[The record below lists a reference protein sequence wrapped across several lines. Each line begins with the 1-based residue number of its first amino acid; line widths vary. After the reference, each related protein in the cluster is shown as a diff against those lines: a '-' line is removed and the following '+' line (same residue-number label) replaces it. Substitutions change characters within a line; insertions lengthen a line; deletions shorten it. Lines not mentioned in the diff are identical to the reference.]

1 MADSSCSGPSPF
13 KRLVQHQSRDV
24 SLHQDRLVDRSA
36 LNSQASFRSAPPAP
50 LSQQDSFGAFVNSP
64 ASVPGPHDAAG
75 RLAAY
80 AAALQPVAAPAPPSS
95 SSWAADF
102 ARFSSPQLPAHAPP
116 LPQQQAPQHWA
127 PNSNMAARFQSA
139 FAPQPFMPFT
149 PGPASSQSD
158 LDMEMAR
165 WVATHGAPDMSGVDA
180 AIDRMAEQLEHDEA
194 AIAQAQP
201 PLSDLAS
208 PEIGN
213 LSLHEST
220 QGHDIE
226 RHQPEPTSEYYR
238 ELHLLE
244 QQNRMRL
251 TLSKLETA
259 EPETTILPQNM
270 GLTDQDGIASSS
282 QPQEQAEKQHFQ
294 ENDLN
299 PSKSAVSEAAKQLLD
314 TVSHEEGD
322 KWQKSTFLSLMRDFR
337 DGRKDIVDN
346 EVRQTVADGA
356 QVPE

>member
-13 KRLVQHQSRDV
+13 KRLVQQQSRDV

-36 LNSQASFRSAPPAP
+36 LNSQATFRSASPAT
-50 LSQQDSFGAFVNSP
+50 LSQQDSFGAFLNSS
-64 ASVPGPHDAAG
+64 ASVAGPHHAAG

-102 ARFSSPQLPAHAPP
+102 ARFSSPQAPALAPP
-116 LPQQQAPQHWA
+116 PLQQQAPQPWA

-149 PGPASSQSD
+149 PGPLSHQSE
-158 LDMEMAR
+158 LDMEMTR
-165 WVATHGAPDMSGVDA
+165 WVATHGARDMSGVDA
-180 AIDRMAEQLEHDEA
+180 AIDRMAEQLDNDEA

-201 PLSDLAS
+201 PLSDLES

-213 LSLHEST
+213 LSLHEPADATVQHHGEELMWHEQRFQERLAEARLNNSEAKSMIPP
-220 QGHDIE
+220 HDIE
-226 RHQPEPTSEYYR
+226 
-238 ELHLLE
+238 
-244 QQNRMRL
+244 
-251 TLSKLETA
+251 
-259 EPETTILPQNM
+259 
-270 GLTDQDGIASSS
+270 LTDQTDIASSS
-282 QPQEQAEKQHFQ
+282 QPQEQEQQQHSQ
-294 ENDLN
+294 QSDSN
-299 PSKSAVSEAAKQLLD
+299 PTKSAVSEAAKQLLD

-322 KWQKSTFLSLMRDFR
+322 KWQKSAFLSLMRDFR

-346 EVRQTVADGA
+346 EVRQTVGDGA